1 MESNGASDVSLA
13 AIKQASALGPLSP
26 DSDL

>member
-1 MESNGASDVSLA
+1 MESNGASELSLA
-13 AIKQASALGPLSP
+13 AIKLAPALGPLSS